1 MRYWI
6 AATAALVFIASSAH
20 AAESLV
26 TKKSSHSVSVTAD
39 RFAAAL
45 KEKGITLVARVNH
58 AGAAKQVGMELR
70 PTELLIFG
78 NPKLGT
84 PLMQSNQTAGI
95 DLPLKALIWQ
105 DAKGDVW
112 IGYVSPETVVARHG
126 IADRA
131 EVVKK
136 MTGALEGLSAG
147 AAKP

>member
-26 TKKSSHSVSVTAD
+26 TKKSSHSVNVTAD

>member
-6 AATAALVFIASSAH
+6 AAAAGLIFITSSAQ
-20 AAESLV
+20 AAEALV

-58 AGAAKQVGMELR
+58 AGAAKKVGMELR

-95 DLPLKALIWQ
+95 DLPLKALVWQ

-112 IGYVSPETVVARHG
+112 IGYVAPDAIVARHG

-147 AAKP
+147 ATKP

>member
-6 AATAALVFIASSAH
+6 AATAALVFITSSAH
-20 AAESLV
+20 AADALV
-26 TKKSSHSVSVTAD
+26 TKKSSHSVTVTAD

-136 MTGALEGLSAG
+136 MTGALEGLCAG

>member
-1 MRYWI
+1 MRKFAI
-6 AATAALVFIASSAH
+6 CSMLCGVLLPAH
-20 AAESLV
+20 AADTLI
-26 TKKSSHSVSVTAD
+26 TKKSAHSVSVTAD

-45 KEKGITLVARVNH
+45 KEKDIALVARVNH
-58 AGAAKQVGMELR
+58 AAAATKVGMELR

-95 DLPLKALIWQ
+95 DLPLKVLVWQ
-105 DAKGDVW
+105 DATGSVQ
-112 IGYVSPETVVARHG
+112 IGYVSPDTVVARHG

-136 MTGALEGLSAG
+136 MGAALEGLT
-147 AAKP
+147 AAAVAR

>member
-1 MRYWI
+1 MRFSLTTI
-6 AATAALVFIASSAH
+6 VALFLLIPLAQAADG
-20 AAESLV
+20 LV

-58 AGAAKQVGMELR
+58 AAAAKKAGMELR

-84 PLMQSNQTAGI
+84 PLMQTNQTAGI
-95 DLPLKALIWQ
+95 DLPLKALVWQ
-105 DAKGDVW
+105 DAKGEVW
-112 IGYVSPETVVARHG
+112 IGYVSPEAIVARHG
-126 IADRA
+126 INDRA

-136 MTGALEGLSAG
+136 MTGALEGLSSG

>member
-1 MRYWI
+1 MRYSLTATLVLLLSVPLVQ
-6 AATAALVFIASSAH
+6 AADT
-20 AAESLV
+20 LV
-26 TKKSSHSVSVTAD
+26 TRKSPHSVSVTAD

-45 KEKGITLVARVNH
+45 KEKDIALVARVNH
-58 AGAAKQVGMELR
+58 AGAAQKVGMELR

-84 PLMQSNQTAGI
+84 PLMQSNQRAGI
-95 DLPLKALIWQ
+95 DLPLKALVWQ

-112 IGYVSPETVVARHG
+112 IGYDAPSTLVARHG

-136 MTGALEGLSAG
+136 MTGALEGLAAS

>member
-105 DAKGDVW
+105 DAKGGVW

>member
-1 MRYWI
+1 MRIWI
-6 AATAALVFIASSAH
+6 AAALCVVVPLTH
-20 AAESLV
+20 AADALI

-39 RFAAAL
+39 RFVAAL

-58 AGAAKQVGMELR
+58 GGAAEKVGMPLR

-95 DLPLKALIWQ
+95 DLPLKVLIWQ

-112 IGYVSPETVVARHG
+112 IGYVAPDTIVARHG
-126 IADRA
+126 IGDRA

-136 MTGALEGLSAG
+136 MTGALAGLSAG